1 MTKGKVVQIGIL
13 VSILGLISYKLAP
26 QFGSVDNF
34 TASTI
39 SSCILILIVIT
50 WVSSYVY
57 RVVNGKM
64 TFMEQRKRY
73 RKEYEK
79 VVNDKLET
87 KFNSLSKEEQE
98 KLMEDLEKIHKLNR
112 KKSKFM
118 KRKQNAND

>member
-1 MTKGKVVQIGIL
+1 MTKGKVLQIGIF
-13 VSILGLISYKLAP
+13 VSLIGLISYKFAP
-26 QFGSVDNF
+26 QIGIDDF

-39 SSCILILIVIT
+39 SSLILILIVIT
-50 WVSSYVY
+50 WVTSYVY

-79 VVNDKLET
+79 VVNDKLEA

-98 KLMEDLEKIHKLNR
+98 KLMEDLEKNL
-112 KKSKFM
+112 
-118 KRKQNAND
+118 

>member
-1 MTKGKVVQIGIL
+1 MTKGKVIQIGIF
-13 VSILGLISYKLAP
+13 VSLIVLISYKFAP
-26 QFGSVDNF
+26 QFGIDNH
-34 TASTI
+34 TATTI

-50 WVSSYVY
+50 WVTTYLY

-87 KFNSLSKEEQE
+87 KFNALSKEEQE
-98 KLMEDLEKIHKLNR
+98 KLMEDLEKNP
-112 KKSKFM
+112 
-118 KRKQNAND
+118 

>member
-1 MTKGKVVQIGIL
+1 MTKGKVIQIGLFISL
-13 VSILGLISYKLAP
+13 IGLISYKFVP
-26 QFGSVDNF
+26 KIDIDNL
-34 TASTI
+34 TATTL

-50 WVSSYVY
+50 WVTSYVY

-87 KFNSLSKEEQE
+87 KFYSLSKEEQQ
-98 KLMEDLEKIHKLNR
+98 KLMEDLEKN
-112 KKSKFM
+112 S
-118 KRKQNAND
+118 

>member
-1 MTKGKVVQIGIL
+1 MTKGKVVQIGIFFSL
-13 VSILGLISYKLAP
+13 IGLISYEYLP
-26 QFGSVDNF
+26 QIGIDNF

-50 WVSSYVY
+50 WVTSYVS
-57 RVVNGKM
+57 RVVSGKM

-87 KFNSLSKEEQE
+87 KFNALSKEEQQ
-98 KLMEDLEKIHKLNR
+98 KLMEDLEKNP
-112 KKSKFM
+112 
-118 KRKQNAND
+118 

>member
-1 MTKGKVVQIGIL
+1 MTKGKVIQIGIFVSL
-13 VSILGLISYKLAP
+13 VGLISYQFVP
-26 QFGSVDNF
+26 QIGIDDF

-50 WVSSYVY
+50 WVTSYVY

-87 KFNSLSKEEQE
+87 KFNALSKEEQE
-98 KLMEDLEKIHKLNR
+98 KLMEDL
-112 KKSKFM
+112 
-118 KRKQNAND
+118 

>member
-1 MTKGKVVQIGIL
+1 MTKGKVIQIGIFISL
-13 VSILGLISYKLAP
+13 IGLISFELAP
-26 QFGSVDNF
+26 QIGIDNF
-34 TASTI
+34 TATTI

-50 WVSSYVY
+50 WVTSYVY

-87 KFNSLSKEEQE
+87 RFNELTKEEQE
-98 KLMEDLEKIHKLNR
+98 KLIEDLEKN
-112 KKSKFM
+112 
-118 KRKQNAND
+118 

>member
-1 MTKGKVVQIGIL
+1 MTKGRVLQIGIF
-13 VSILGLISYKLAP
+13 VSLIGLISYKFVP
-26 QFGSVDNF
+26 RIGIDNF
-34 TASTI
+34 TATTF
-39 SSCILILIVIT
+39 SSCILILIVIA

-87 KFNSLSKEEQE
+87 KFNSLSKEDQE
-98 KLMEDLEKIHKLNR
+98 KLMEDLERN
-112 KKSKFM
+112 S
-118 KRKQNAND
+118 

>member
-1 MTKGKVVQIGIL
+1 MTKGKVVQIGFL
-13 VSILGLISYKLAP
+13 VSLLGILSYKLAP
-26 QFGSVDNF
+26 QFGIDNF

-39 SSCILILIVIT
+39 SNFILIVIVIT
-50 WVSSYVY
+50 WVSSYVF

-79 VVNDKLET
+79 IVNDKLEN

-98 KLMEDLEKIHKLNR
+98 KIMEDLEKNP
-112 KKSKFM
+112 
-118 KRKQNAND
+118 